1 MSDRRR
7 IVLDIDNNSNADAL
21 IDYIRSLD
29 YVRIEEDNF
38 EVLEWQKELV
48 RERIK
53 KNGDNLDN
61 YISIDDLG
69 KHIKL

>member
-1 MSDRRR
+1 MAGRR
-7 IVLDIDNNSNADAL
+7 IVLDIDSNSNADAL
-21 IDYIRSLD
+21 IDYIKSLD

-38 EVLEWQKELV
+38 EVPEWQKELV
-48 RERIK
+48 RQRIK

-61 YISIDDLG
+61 YISIDELD